1 MFNVFSYIP
10 HIPIYVEDFYSI
22 EYLGLT
28 QKFLE
33 KKSNRNY
40 HKFNNKNNVIL

>member
-1 MFNVFSYIP
+1 MGYVLKIIEIFKKMFNVFSYIP
-10 HIPIYVEDFYSI
+10 HIPIYVEDFYTI

-33 KKSNRNY
+33 KN
-40 HKFNNKNNVIL
+40 